1 MNYFSARV
9 FPNHTHNKL
18 FFSVGML
25 SSSSSSVPSYV
36 LSLANFFF
44 ALLSYTNQRTAKK
57 NSFTRPAQCLCL
69 SIVYATLNLNF
80 EFIFG
85 GDSRFGMIQ
94 SKSIVSKL
102 TINFGIQFNE
112 IEMPSFC
119 VLVCIAGCRCEI
131 FN

>member
-18 FFSVGML
+18 FFRLGCCRRRRRRCRRTFCRWQT
-25 SSSSSSVPSYV
+25 
-36 LSLANFFF
+36 FFF